1 MGRERAL
8 MNGCPTGKHPYATEQ
23 DARDAMR
30 VLRKKGVTE
39 LRNVYLC
46 SRCDHWHL
54 TSKRQKAGRTR

>member
-1 MGRERAL
+1 ME
-8 MNGCPTGKHPYATEQ
+8 CPTGKHPYASEQ